1 MTIID
6 LAAVPLCRRRA
17 ASLGAS
23 LALGAVASL
32 PRRTMAADFPNKPLR
47 IVVPYAPGGTTDIAA
62 RMVGEPLGRVLGQPV
77 VVENKPGANSI
88 VGAGAVATSP
98 PDGHTL
104 AMVIGAHAANA
115 TLYAGRLPFDPVTSF
130 APVSLVVTAPL
141 VLAGSGKLPV
151 RTLQELIARAK
162 ARPGSINYGSSGVGA
177 AAHLTMEDL
186 KLRTGIDLIHIPYR
200 GTQPALQDLIA
211 GNIGALFDT
220 YSTLKP
226 QFDAGTIRPLG
237 IASAQRAS
245 FAPDLATFA
254 EAGVPDFVSSTW
266 CMLLAPAGTPG
277 PVVQRLSTEVARI
290 VRDPAMAARFEAL
303 GFEPVGSTP
312 EEARAFLGSEIER
325 WGAVIRAADVKVE

>member
-1 MTIID
+1 MPVQRPVSFGNAGRAAPVPCRVLMLRKDRPSAEPPWAAWFPFDRPAAFSARLPLIRGPKKEEEAQMTIID

-32 PRRTMAADFPNKPLR
+32 PRRTLAADFPNKPLR

-115 TLYAGRLPFDPVTSF
+115 TLYAGRLPFDPVASF

-141 VLAGSGKLPV
+141 VLAGERQAAG
-151 RTLQELIARAK
+151 THIAGVHRA
-162 ARPGSINYGSSGVGA
+162 REGA
-177 AAHLTMEDL
+177 AGHA
-186 KLRTGIDLIHIPYR
+186 
-200 GTQPALQDLIA
+200 
-211 GNIGALFDT
+211 
-220 YSTLKP
+220 ST
-226 QFDAGTIRPLG
+226 T
-237 IASAQRAS
+237 
-245 FAPDLATFA
+245 
-254 EAGVPDFVSSTW
+254 
-266 CMLLAPAGTPG
+266 APAG
-277 PVVQRLSTEVARI
+277 SAR
-290 VRDPAMAARFEAL
+290 RPTSPWR
-303 GFEPVGSTP
+303 T
-312 EEARAFLGSEIER
+312 
-325 WGAVIRAADVKVE
+325 

>member
-1 MTIID
+1 
-6 LAAVPLCRRRA
+6 
-17 ASLGAS
+17 
-23 LALGAVASL
+23 
-32 PRRTMAADFPNKPLR
+32 
-47 IVVPYAPGGTTDIAA
+47 
-62 RMVGEPLGRVLGQPV
+62 

-115 TLYAGRLPFDPVTSF
+115 TLYAGRLPFDPVASF
-130 APVSLVVTAPL
+130 APVSHVVTAPL
-141 VLAGSGKLPV
+141 VLAGTGKLPV
-151 RTLQELIARAK
+151 RTLQEFIARAK
-162 ARPGSINYGSSGVGA
+162 ARPGGINYGSSGVGA

-186 KLRTGIDLIHIPYR
+186 KLRTGIDLVHIPYR
-200 GTQPALQDLIA
+200 GTQPALQDLVA

-245 FAPDLATFA
+245 FAPDLPTFA
-254 EAGVPDFVSSTW
+254 EAGVPEFVSSTW

-277 PVVQRLSTEVARI
+277 PVVERISTEVARI

-312 EEARAFLGSEIER
+312 EQARAFLGSEIER
-325 WGAVIRAADVKVE
+325 WGAVIRASDVKVE